1 MYHIFICS
9 PVNGHLGCFY
19 ILANA
24 NGAAMN
30 TEVHVSFQIRV
41 FYKYM
46 PRSAYICPGIA
57 GSYGNSLFFKKT
69 PYFFPQWLYWFA
81 APTTAQE
88 EGTGTLRHLS
98 GMGRGGRLA
107 PGNTLHSAKSDFTLG
122 CKGDP
127 QWWRAVRSSVWVRK
141 GVFIWAM
148 VVWHCVSSFTYQ
160 WKRH

>member
-30 TEVHVSFQIRV
+30 TEVHVSFRIRV

-57 GSYGNSLFFKKT
+57 GSYGHSLFFKKT

-81 APTTAQE
+81 APTTAQFNNRRRE
-88 EGTGTLRHLS
+88 LELLDIFLGWGEGVGLPQEIPFTLPSLTSPWGARGAPSDEGQSEAVCEYVRGSLS
-98 GMGRGGRLA
+98 G
-107 PGNTLHSAKSDFTLG
+107 P
-122 CKGDP
+122 
-127 QWWRAVRSSVWVRK
+127 
-141 GVFIWAM
+141 
-148 VVWHCVSSFTYQ
+148 
-160 WKRH
+160 